1 MAKEYSCVKRTKR
14 SFENSLAALLKERH
28 LNRIT
33 VKMLCEHAQLSR
45 NAFYFH
51 YKDINDL
58 IADIERN
65 TIEEIFS
72 NFDELRE
79 LGFPRNVRATIV
91 AFIEL
96 IDANRDVY
104 GMLLEHSDGFT
115 EKVSRAFCDFYFG
128 YFEEYHG
135 KGNVN
140 RTSFDFFYMFVSSGF
155 YGLLRYWIE
164 NPTKMNKNEL
174 VGLTFVLIKRLLVT
188 DNPDI
193 NKLTRKDTDNEH

>member
-1 MAKEYSCVKRTKR
+1 MAKEYSCVKRTKK
-14 SFENSLAALLKERH
+14 SFENSLAALSKERP

-33 VKMLCEHAQLSR
+33 VKMLCEHAELSR

-58 IADIERN
+58 IADIEN
-65 TIEEIFS
+65 SIINEIFS
-72 NFDELRE
+72 NFDELKE
-79 LGFPRNVRATIV
+79 IGFPKNIRATIV

-96 IDANRDVY
+96 IDSNRDIY
-104 GMLLEHSDGFT
+104 RMLLEHSDGFT
-115 EKVSRAFCDFYFG
+115 EKISGSFCDFYFR

-135 KGNVN
+135 KNNVN

-155 YGLLRYWIE
+155 YGLIKHWLD
-164 NPTKMNKNEL
+164 NPDEMSKNEL
-174 VGLTFVLIKRLLVT
+174 VGLTYVLVKRLLVT

-193 NKLTRKDTDNEH
+193 DLLTRKEK

>member
-14 SFENSLAALLKERH
+14 AFENSLAALSKERP

-58 IADIERN
+58 ISDIENN
-65 TIEEIFS
+65 TLNDIFS

-79 LGFPRNVRATIV
+79 IGFPKNVRATIV
-91 AFIEL
+91 SLIEL
-96 IDANRDVY
+96 IDSNRDVY
-104 GMLLEHSDGFT
+104 RMLLEHSEVFT
-115 EKVSRAFCDFYFG
+115 EKVSRAFCDFNFS
-128 YFEEYHG
+128 YFEEYHA

-140 RTSFDFFYMFVSSGF
+140 RTGFDFFYMFVSSGF
-155 YGLLRYWIE
+155 YGLLKHWLD
-164 NPTKMNKNEL
+164 NPDDMSKNEL
-174 VGLTFVLIKRLLVT
+174 IGLTYVLIKRLIVT

-193 NKLTRKDTDNEH
+193 ERFARKEN

>member
-1 MAKEYSCVKRTKR
+1 MAKEYSCVKRTKKA
-14 SFENSLAALLKERH
+14 FENSLAALSKERP

-58 IADIERN
+58 IYDIENN
-65 TIEEIFS
+65 TLNDIFS

-79 LGFPRNVRATIV
+79 IGFPKNVRATIV
-91 AFIEL
+91 AIIEL
-96 IDANRDVY
+96 IDSNRDTY
-104 GMLLEHSDGFT
+104 RMLLEHSEDFT
-115 EKVSRAFCDFYFG
+115 VKISKAFCDFNFM

-135 KGNVN
+135 KDNVN
-140 RTSFDFFYMFVSSGF
+140 RTSFDFFYMFISRGF
-155 YGLLRYWIE
+155 YGLLKHWLD
-164 NPTKMNKNEL
+164 NPDEMSKNEL
-174 VGLTFVLIKRLLVT
+174 VGLTYVLIKRLIVT

-193 NKLTRKDTDNEH
+193 ERFARKEN

>member
-14 SFENSLAALLKERH
+14 TFENSLASLSKERP

-58 IADIERN
+58 ISDIENN
-65 TIEEIFS
+65 TLNDIFS

-79 LGFPRNVRATIV
+79 IGFPKNVRATIV
-91 AFIEL
+91 SLIEL
-96 IDANRDVY
+96 IDSNRDVY
-104 GMLLEHSDGFT
+104 RMLLEHSEAFT
-115 EKVSRAFCDFYFG
+115 EKVSRAFCDFNFSYFV
-128 YFEEYHG
+128 EYHG
-135 KGNVN
+135 KGDVN
-140 RTSFDFFYMFVSSGF
+140 KTGFDFFYMFVSSGF
-155 YGLLRYWIE
+155 YGLIKHWLDYPDE
-164 NPTKMNKNEL
+164 MSKNEL
-174 VGLTFVLIKRLLVT
+174 VGLTYVLIKRLLVT

-193 NKLTRKDTDNEH
+193 ERFARKENQI